1 MENIFT
7 DSLTSYLENSF
18 DEACKLLETIATIP
32 APSHHE
38 EKRAEF
44 IKSWLIEQGADGVY
58 IDEALNVI
66 YPINCENNKD
76 LIVFAAHTDIVF
88 PDTEPIKVT
97 RDDQYYYAPGIGDDT
112 TCLVQM
118 LIIIKYIIKNNIK
131 PGRGVLFVANS
142 CEEGLGNLKG
152 TKQLMKDFDGIITE
166 FYTFDGKYP
175 NICNKCVGS
184 HRYEIECL
192 TEGGHSFNAFGKAN
206 AIHKLSELICD
217 LFTVEVPVMG
227 DSKTTYNVGVI
238 EGGTS
243 VNTIAQKAKVLY
255 EYRSDNIDCL
265 EIMKNTFEEKINK
278 ANQASDLEFK
288 VNILGIRPCGGK
300 IDEVKHKEMCDRVL
314 EIQERHSGMKGFAKS
329 GSTDCNIPMS
339 LGVPAVCCGNYLGD
353 GTHTREERI
362 VIESLKVGLKIT
374 AEIILGLF

>member
-7 DSLTSYLENSF
+7 DSLNTYLENSF
-18 DEACKLLETIATIP
+18 EETCRLLEALAAIP

-44 IKSWLIEQGADGVY
+44 VKKWLIEQGAEGVY

-66 YPINCENNKD
+66 YPLNCENND
-76 LIVFAAHTDIVF
+76 DIIVFMAHTDIVF

-97 RDDQYYYAPGIGDDT
+97 RDDKYYYAPGIGDDT

-118 LIIIKYIIKNNIK
+118 LMVIKYIIKNNIK
-131 PGRGVLFVANS
+131 PTRGVLFVANS

-152 TKQLMKDFDGIITE
+152 TRQLMKDFEGRVAE
-166 FYTFDGKYP
+166 FYTFDGMYQH
-175 NICNKCVGS
+175 ICNKCVGS
-184 HRYEIECL
+184 HRYEIECI

-206 AIHKLSELICD
+206 SIHKLSELICD
-217 LFTVEVPVMG
+217 LFSIEVPVKG

-243 VNTIAQKAKVLY
+243 VNTIAQYAKVLY

-278 ANQASDLEFK
+278 ANQAPDAEFK
-288 VNILGIRPCGGK
+288 VNILGIRPCSG
-300 IDEVKHKEMCDRVL
+300 EVDNEKLTAMSERVI
-314 EIQERHSGMKGFAKS
+314 EIQKKHSDLNVVANS

-339 LGVPAVCCGNYLGD
+339 LGVPAVCCGTYIGD
-353 GTHTREERI
+353 GAHTREEKI
-362 VIESLKVGLKIT
+362 LIESLPVGLKIT

>member
-7 DSLTSYLENSF
+7 ESLNKYLENSF
-18 DEACKLLETIATIP
+18 EETCKLLETLAAIP

-38 EKRAEF
+38 EKRADF
-44 IKSWLIEQGADGVY
+44 VKNWLVEQGAEGVY

-66 YPINCENNKD
+66 YPINCENNND
-76 LIVFAAHTDIVF
+76 LIVFMAHTDIVF

-97 RDDQYYYAPGIGDDT
+97 RDDKYYYAPGIGDDT

-118 LIIIKYIIKNNIK
+118 LMIIKYIIKNNIK
-131 PGRGVLFVANS
+131 PTRGVLFVANS

-152 TKQLMKDFDGIITE
+152 TRQLMKDFEGRVAE
-166 FYTFDGKYP
+166 FYTFDGMYQH
-175 NICNKCVGS
+175 ICNKCVGS
-184 HRYEIECL
+184 HRYEIECI

-206 AIHKLSELICD
+206 SIHKLSELICD
-217 LFTVEVPVMG
+217 LFSIEVPVKG

-243 VNTIAQKAKVLY
+243 VNTIAQYAKVLY

-278 ANQASDLEFK
+278 ANQASDAEFK
-288 VNILGIRPCGGK
+288 VNILGIRPCSG
-300 IDEVKHKEMCDRVL
+300 EVDNEKLTAMSERVI
-314 EIQERHSGMKGFAKS
+314 EIQKKHSDLNVVANS

-339 LGVPAVCCGNYLGD
+339 LGVPAVCCGTYIGD
-353 GTHTREERI
+353 GAHTREERI
-362 VIESLKVGLKIT
+362 LIESIPVGLKIT